1 MLLSESG
8 AADATHTIVMP
19 CANPAIGPITDSSA
33 QPEIT
38 MAELHEAL
46 ACWIKRKTH
55 EALAERK

>member
-46 ACWIKRKTH
+46 ARKKIINNIKVQEHK
-55 EALAERK
+55 